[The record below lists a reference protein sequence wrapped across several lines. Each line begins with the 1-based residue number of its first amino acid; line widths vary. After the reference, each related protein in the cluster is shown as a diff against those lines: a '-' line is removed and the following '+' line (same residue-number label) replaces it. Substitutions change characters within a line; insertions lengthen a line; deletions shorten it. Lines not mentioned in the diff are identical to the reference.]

1 MPHLASARTETERL
15 TMLTRL
21 TPAHF
26 ALYRA
31 YLGELDE
38 PILRAHY
45 GVPSTDVRVMPC
57 RPHMVESA
65 AFGPLP

>member
-1 MPHLASARTETERL
+1 
-15 TMLTRL
+15 MLTRL

-57 RPHMVESA
+57 RPHMIESA